1 MTSCRTVRECCAL
14 LGARLCPN
22 PIPSAVCGG
31 RCHAAR
37 KEHATSRVEHRD
49 PVFVV
54 VCPAATAP
62 PLSTERL
69 RCGIMN
75 PQAPV
80 VCSGDVKQQRTQTI
94 ATTDHSE
101 QQSMLSHCSLDVAG
115 ERVSR
120 SATNAMLHAVLSYIN
135 SAFQVKRPFDHCTSI
150 LLRGT

>member
-14 LGARLCPN
+14 LGARLRPN

-80 VCSGDVKQQRTQTI
+80 VCSGDVKQQRAHTKSLPQLTVSDNQCSVI
-94 ATTDHSE
+94 ARWMLLASE
-101 QQSMLSHCSLDVAG
+101 SPEVPRMPCCMLCSV
-115 ERVSR
+115 
-120 SATNAMLHAVLSYIN
+120 
-135 SAFQVKRPFDHCTSI
+135 TSI
-150 LLRGT
+150 LLFRLRGPLITAHQFC